1 MRWSTL
7 VALAGSTVDINNDG
21 LIAIR
26 PTDNKGFG
34 AFASTPIAEGV
45 LVCRYEG
52 EMLTKAEVDERYP
65 PGATTTS
72 EYLFELLP
80 PRRGVRDGLY
90 VDGVDSAH
98 ASRYINHD
106 EHGNLVPMIGAT
118 ASVQPGGAPRSLCW
132 RGPVLKLRSTSG
144 VAALDNGDS
153 SSSSSSQIE
162 FYAARAI
169 SEGEGVLGGAG
180 RGSVAR
186 LRFAAAID
194 PRQARAAMVGAGA
207 HGAAKRVAAMMEL
220 CVRCLP
226 LLL

>member
-34 AFASTPIAEGV
+34 AFASAPIAEGV

-144 VAALDNGDS
+144 VAPLDNGD

-169 SEGEGVLGGAG
+169 SEGEELTFDYGIEYW
-180 RGSVAR
+180 VAR
-186 LRFAAAID
+186 DVDPLPGSDSRQRSIRVKRALRWLGPALTAL
-194 PRQARAAMVGAGA
+194 RSG
-207 HGAAKRVAAMMEL
+207 
-220 CVRCLP
+220 LP
-226 LLL
+226 L